1 MNLNGTNINIS
12 TEISNSY
19 FEALISA
26 EIERKPQTKKVNRTN
41 KIGRHKKT
49 APSNNLVQAINLNQT
64 HKVTEEPPTLSR
76 ARDLKF
82 QETEIIDEK
91 EFHAPKIR
99 LNKAPETDAQLYACC
114 RGYIKGKTST
124 ANFLKQLFCNKE
136 HCTTCG
142 QDYSLSHNRRIASAL
157 KYAQHINC
165 MSYLVITTP
174 LKLRSILITKER
186 LQEFRRHWIRKLKD
200 LGYKNGI
207 IRYHW
212 AGDDG
217 QTWAPHL
224 NILVEGKFMSPALL
238 EQLKKDYKNWLW
250 AKYKIK
256 LSDVPVIHH
265 CGYSPKPGKKAH
277 WLAYV
282 TRATWKNESDL
293 FTNNLIKGFR
303 NNIKWGVWDF
313 TGIEKDTIENSRDP
327 ATGEKIVWMNPKKG
341 GFVDAQA
348 GRKIVKRA
356 RKLPLGVFKYYF
368 DFKRNYALFYT
379 VDREIITPLK
389 IPPQKIHKDLK
400 FSFL

>member
-1 MNLNGTNINIS
+1 MKPNGTNISESSQITKNDFDTILS
-12 TEISNSY
+12 
-19 FEALISA
+19 EAT
-26 EIERKPQTKKVNRTN
+26 KPRAPRTRTDRSN
-41 KIGRHKKT
+41 KIASRKKNGL
-49 APSNNLVQAINLNQT
+49 SNILVQKINLNQT
-64 HKVTEEPPTLSR
+64 HKVTEQPPTLSR
-76 ARDLKF
+76 SRTLKF
-82 QETEIIDEK
+82 EQTEIIDEK
-91 EFHAPKIR
+91 AFHAPIIR

-165 MSYLVITTP
+165 MTYLVITTP
-174 LKLRSILITKER
+174 LKLRHILVTKAR
-186 LQEFRRHWIRKLKD
+186 LQEFRRHWVRKLKD
-200 LGYKNGI
+200 LGYANGI
-207 IRYHW
+207 VRYHW

-217 QTWAPHL
+217 QKWAPHL
-224 NILVEGKFMSPALL
+224 NILIEGKFMKPALL
-238 EQLKKDYKNWLW
+238 EQLKKDYKTWLW
-250 AKYKIK
+250 SKYKIK

-265 CGYSPKPGKKAH
+265 CGYSQEPGKKAH

-293 FTNNLIKGFR
+293 FINNLIKGFR

-313 TGIEKDTIENSRDP
+313 TGTEKDTIENSRDP
-327 ATGEKIVWMNPKKG
+327 ATGEKIIWENPKKG
-341 GFVDAQA
+341 GFVDALS
-348 GRKIVKRA
+348 GKKIIKRA

-368 DFKRNYALFYT
+368 DFKRNYTAFFT
-379 VDREIITPLK
+379 SDGEIITPLK
-389 IPPQKIHKDLK
+389 IPPQKIHKGLT